1 MHENRKRHASGA
13 EGAAPDLRAVKALVF
28 DVFGTVVDWRTSV
41 IADLTAFGQKKGVDA
56 DWTAFTDAWRAGYV
70 PGMDRVR
77 KGERPWANI
86 DVLHRERLDA
96 LLDQFG
102 IEDLSEAEKD
112 YLNRAWHRLSGW
124 PDTVP
129 GLTRLKQRYI
139 ISTFSNGSVPCLVDT
154 ARYAG
159 LPWDAVFSA
168 DIVRHYKPE
177 TEIYQGVIAF
187 FDLQPHEVM
196 LVAAHNNDLRHGRSH
211 GMRTAYVNRPTEYGP
226 NQSKDRAAES
236 DWDVVVDSLT
246 ALADRLCG

>member
-41 IADLTAFGQKKGVDA
+41 IADLSAFGQKKGIDA

-159 LPWDAVFSA
+159 LPWDAIFSA

-177 TEIYQGVIAF
+177 AEIYQGVIAF

-236 DWDVVVDSLT
+236 DWDVAVDSLT

>member
-1 MHENRKRHASGA
+1 MDGTNKGGSGLA
-13 EGAAPDLRAVKALVF
+13 GVKALVF

-41 IADLTAFGQKKGVDA
+41 IGDLTAFGQQKGIEA
-56 DWTAFTDAWRAGYV
+56 DWAAFADAWRAGYA

-102 IEDLSEAEKD
+102 IENLSEAEKRH
-112 YLNRAWHRLSGW
+112 LNLAWHRLSGW

-154 ARYAG
+154 AKHAG

-168 DIVRHYKPE
+168 DIVRHFKPDPE
-177 TEIYQGVIAF
+177 TYLGVIAF
-187 FDLQPHEVM
+187 FGLQPHEVM
-196 LVAAHNNDLRHGRSH
+196 LVAAHNYDLRHGRAY

-226 NQSKDRAAES
+226 RQSKDLAAES
-236 DWDVVVDSLT
+236 DWDVVAGSMT
-246 ALADRLCG
+246 ELADRLCG